1 MEFGCG
7 SWLLVLLLLRCD
19 VRCWIIFDAFSPF
32 SPVIGF
38 DASVGVTSGAAY
50 CGLVG
55 SSTRHEYAV
64 MGPSTNLSARL
75 MGRAAAGEILCDSAI
90 RQRDR
95 THTFLSLGAVKAKGY
110 ANPVPIFRPRFGF
123 NSGAPAEEGSTVVVR
138 PALSISLPEEAT
150 NASPDLAAVFG
161 RKNESL
167 EVFRFLFASAVQGSL
182 ETLQD
187 TFWIPA
193 VQESE
198 DVKHAHAVELPSYE
212 FAVKSLN
219 SSKKRQPRVQFA
231 TKTGRFNIN
240 QPTKKVVII
249 SPNGMGKTAF
259 LNLFQFKLDELVR
272 KDSDYYNIAVF
283 RHQTGFIN
291 SATVFSAWFCIV
303 RQTLHSIATA
313 LAQETTDATA
323 AKRLEALQQ
332 DNFLP
337 IVEFLTQYLP
347 LELQPFVSV
356 LKMVGL
362 RFVPEQQPTTAPE
375 DATAPAAA
383 ADEKDSGVDTAADT
397 DAAAAE
403 QEEPSP
409 ESGKTDP
416 VSALDA
422 SDQLQ
427 KCAEVVVAIVQLH
440 VQITRRLTVYIM

>member
-1 MEFGCG
+1 M
-7 SWLLVLLLLRCD
+7 
-19 VRCWIIFDAFSPF
+19 
-32 SPVIGF
+32 
-38 DASVGVTSGAAY
+38 
-50 CGLVG
+50 
-55 SSTRHEYAV
+55 
-64 MGPSTNLSARL
+64 
-75 MGRAAAGEILCDSAI
+75 
-90 RQRDR
+90 
-95 THTFLSLGAVKAKGY
+95 
-110 ANPVPIFRPRFGF
+110 
-123 NSGAPAEEGSTVVVR
+123 
-138 PALSISLPEEAT
+138 
-150 NASPDLAAVFG
+150 
-161 RKNESL
+161 
-167 EVFRFLFASAVQGSL
+167 
-182 ETLQD
+182 
-187 TFWIPA
+187 
-193 VQESE
+193 
-198 DVKHAHAVELPSYE
+198 
-212 FAVKSLN
+212 
-219 SSKKRQPRVQFA
+219 SKTRQPRVQFA

>member
-1 MEFGCG
+1 LRFGAAAVSAVALWSTELDCFHHLH
-7 SWLLVLLLLRCD
+7 S
-19 VRCWIIFDAFSPF
+19 FSR
-32 SPVIGF
+32 ITGF

-123 NSGAPAEEGSTVVVR
+123 DSGAPLEGDEGSTVVVR

-150 NASPDLAAVFG
+150 NVSPDLAAVFG

-219 SSKKRQPRVQFA
+219 SSKKRQPRLQFP
-231 TKTGRFNIN
+231 TKTGRFTIN

-272 KDSDYYNIAVF
+272 KDSDYYNVAVF

-303 RQTLHSIATA
+303 RQTLHAIAAA
-313 LAQETTDATA
+313 LAQETADSTAT
-323 AKRLEALQQ
+323 KRLEALQQ

-362 RFVPEQQPTTAPE
+362 RFVPVQQPTTAPE
-375 DATAPAAA
+375 DATSPAVAA
-383 ADEKDSGVDTAADT
+383 EEKGSAMDTVPDT
-397 DAAAAE
+397 AAAAE

-427 KCAEVVVAIVQLH
+427 KCAEVIVAIVQLH